1 MDENVARYLAKL
13 QVGIAVDVGGISIV
27 PLLSTTPVGVDY
39 IGFKTALEKG
49 TFAVE
54 ELNEDGVVGR
64 LRVVNSGPGH
74 VLLLDG
80 EELSGA
86 KQNRVLNT
94 TILAAANSHL
104 TIPVSCTE
112 QGRWSY
118 MSSRFADSFSVA
130 PPRIR
135 RSNQSTMAD
144 SLRHTGVWGSNQP
157 EVWSRV
163 REISDEAGVHSST
176 AAMRD
181 VFEARLP
188 ILDEIVGRSTV
199 TTNQVG
205 LVAMVNGIVLG
216 MDVISRPEVYRT
228 LHQKLARSYVLD
240 AYLKRRTDSACQ
252 DASHLAAGFIGT
264 AMETL
269 ESRHE
274 SVGLGHDHRYTGKD
288 IVGSALTHEN
298 HLIHCAF
305 FSVPPGERSAR
316 VSDGIAGHA
325 HRRSYRM

>member
-1 MDENVARYLAKL
+1 MDETVAKYLASL
-13 QVGIAVDVGGISIV
+13 QMGIAVDVSGISIV
-27 PLLSTTPVGVDY
+27 PLLSTTTAEVDY
-39 IGFKTALEKG
+39 IGFKTALSED

-54 ELNEDGVVGR
+54 ELNEGGVVGF
-64 LRVVNSGPGH
+64 LRVVNSGLRH

-104 TIPVSCTE
+104 AIPASCTE

-118 MSSRFADSFSVA
+118 MSSQFAESFSVA

-135 RSNQSTMAD
+135 RSNQSAMAD
-144 SLRHTGVWGSNQP
+144 SLRHTGVLCSNQS

-181 VFEARLP
+181 IFEERLP
-188 ILDEIVGRSTV
+188 ILDEIVGRSTASV
-199 TTNQVG
+199 DQVG
-205 LVAMVNGIVLG
+205 LVATVNGSVLG
-216 MDVISRPEVYRT
+216 MDVISRPEVYRL
-228 LHQKLARSYVLD
+228 LHPKLARSYVLD
-240 AYLKRRTDSACQ
+240 AYLKRRTESASH
-252 DASHLAAGFIGT
+252 DASQIATGFIEA

-269 ESRHE
+269 ESRHQ
-274 SVGLGHDHRYTGKD
+274 SVGLGYDHRYTGETM
-288 IVGSALTHEN
+288 VGSALTHDN

-305 FSVPPGERSAR
+305 FNVPPGEPSAR
-316 VSDGIAGHA
+316 ASDGIAGHT
-325 HRRSYRM
+325 HRRRFRM